1 MVQLALE
8 ILVTVQAQLGVVG
21 EVGAELEEE
30 GAEVPIDGIDIVKV
44 SSGMRCVRAKR
55 SSAAIKALVIG
66 SISAEEA
73 NVAPRWAR
81 KKCATPSGVC
91 RCGTY
96 TLRYIRSILSMSN
109 VTF

>member
-1 MVQLALE
+1 MQSITL
-8 ILVTVQAQLGVVG
+8 LGC
-21 EVGAELEEE
+21 
-30 GAEVPIDGIDIVKV
+30 PFVKV
-44 SSGMRCVRAKR
+44 SSGMPCVRAKR

-96 TLRYIRSILSMSN
+96 TLRYIRSMLSMSN